1 MRSSRRRQGLNPELI
16 PSPTPSNSDGSD
28 FVQDFQIET
37 TIEEEDRLRWEEQD
51 HQLSSDKQDENSQDI
66 EDTSMT
72 NVEKDKDVVLSSD
85 SSDDVQSEELILIKD
100 KKKSD
105 VNKSS

>member
-1 MRSSRRRQGLNPELI
+1 M
-16 PSPTPSNSDGSD
+16 
-28 FVQDFQIET
+28 
-37 TIEEEDRLRWEEQD
+37 
-51 HQLSSDKQDENSQDI
+51 SSDKQDENSQDI

-72 NVEKDKDVVLSSD
+72 DVEKDKDVVLSSD